1 MHIRSYH
8 SRVLAFLAVA
18 TLAAAAFAG
27 DVKVSLSTRETYVN
41 APIALEIRIDN
52 AQDYSIPELPSID
65 GVEIRSAGPPAT
77 SYQSLMFNGKRT
89 ELSSETLTYFLTPL
103 RPGTFEVPR
112 FTMTVD
118 GKEITVEGTQ
128 FVVTQSETGD
138 LLFVEVAASK
148 EQVYVGEPLELTLRI
163 DLKPYRNREAKITL
177 SERDMWR
184 MLSKQTSWGAFN
196 ERLRELEQ
204 NNQRPGGR
212 EVLRTDAEGIE
223 RSYYRYEIRAKIYP
237 TREGKIDASD
247 IRVIVNYPTALGKSR
262 GPFGGFFEDDPFN
275 SPLSR
280 RMQDDFFG
288 SPFGNQLMVTESRPI
303 VGEVQ
308 VASTRVLAVPNQ
320 GRPADYRGA
329 VGTYRIVTEASP
341 TQVQAGDSIKLD
353 IGIVGTGPMELVQAP
368 PLAELPALAPFKVP
382 SEPLAGFVRDDA
394 KVFSTSIRPRQAGI
408 SEIPPIPFS
417 FFDPDAGEFKTVY
430 SPPIAISVAESE
442 SLGLDAIRGGTQ
454 PVSLSTATTDSTD
467 AKLADNQRKPP
478 LLDVD
483 GSADLLQSQTTSI
496 LPTWLLL
503 ALILP
508 PVAWGLSLFV
518 GNRRRLAHFSAAALA
533 SFRTP
538 QQQFASA
545 IARAEN
551 PSDLLQALVERI
563 NRLLGVRPIAADR
576 VAPTDRAAPT
586 NWAATTNW
594 VATVGALRTR
604 GAYTLAAELESF
616 AGGLVECDPEHVS
629 PSELHQWKQSTL
641 ELNDRIAKHFSRMGT
656 LPFFSPPAS
665 RMGTLPISSRA
676 ARPSTEPTRPVKTR
690 EQGTTS
696 KSGVLGLLAI
706 CTLAGSLGET
716 RVRADQKPVTAS
728 ATRNVQMPELTEEQ
742 LRMLLEE
749 ATESYR
755 RGAELASED
764 PLESHDL
771 FQRAAERYELLV
783 KSGVNNSQLF
793 VNLGNAYLQSRR
805 IGWAIANYE
814 RALQLDPDHTQ
825 ARLNRDFA
833 VTMADQQQSPESRA
847 TSMVASWGA
856 TIGEQHERAV
866 AILGHHNRLV
876 ILSLASLVFWGLAI
890 ARTLGFLHVFG
901 RLAILPLLTLA
912 LTGGSLAL
920 SNSLQRNEAAI
931 IVEKSITLRAGDGE
945 AFDEVAKLEGVDGR
959 RVRILED
966 RADWQEVAV
975 GEQTGWMPA
984 SQFARLP

>member
-1 MHIRSYH
+1 MHIPSYH
-8 SRVLAFLAVA
+8 SPVLAFLAVA
-18 TLAAAAFAG
+18 TLAAAVIAG
-27 DVKVSLSTRETYVN
+27 DVNVSLSTRETYVN
-41 APIALEIRIDN
+41 APIALEIQIDN
-52 AQDYSIPELPSID
+52 AQDYSLPELPSID
-65 GVEIRSAGPPAT
+65 GVEIRSAGPPST
-77 SYQSLMFNGKRT
+77 SYQTRIFNGKRT
-89 ELSSETLTYFLTPL
+89 ELSRETLTYFLTPL

-128 FVVTQSETGD
+128 FVVTQSETGN

-163 DLKPYRNREAKITL
+163 DLKPYRNREAEITL

-212 EVLRTDAEGIE
+212 EVLRTDGEGNE

-237 TREGKIDASD
+237 TREGNIDASD

-262 GPFGGFFEDDPFN
+262 GPFGSFFDDDPFS

-308 VASTRVLAVPNQ
+308 VASTRVLAVPTQ

-368 PLAELPALAPFKVP
+368 PLAELPELAQFKVP
-382 SEPLAGFVRDDA
+382 NEPLAGFVRDDA

-417 FFDPDAGEFKTVY
+417 FFDPDAGAFKTVY
-430 SPPIAISVAESE
+430 SQPIAISVAESE
-442 SLGLDAIRGGTQ
+442 SLGLDAIRGGTK
-454 PVSLSTATTDSTD
+454 PISSSTAATDSTD
-467 AKLADNQRKPP
+467 AKLVDNQSRSP

-483 GSADLLQSQTTSI
+483 GSADVLQSQRTSVF
-496 LPTWLLL
+496 PTWLLL
-503 ALILP
+503 ALIVP

-518 GNRRRLAHFSAAALA
+518 GYRRRLAHFSAAALA

-538 QQQFASA
+538 QEQFASA
-545 IARAEN
+545 IARAQT
-551 PSDLLQALVERI
+551 PGDLLQALVVRI
-563 NRLLGVRPIAADR
+563 NRLLGVRPVTTDR
-576 VAPTDRAAPT
+576 VATTD
-586 NWAATTNW
+586 W

-604 GAYTLAAELESF
+604 GAYTLAAEFESF
-616 AGGLVECDPEHVS
+616 ASGLDECDPQRVS
-629 PSELHQWKQSTL
+629 LSELDQWKQSTL
-641 ELNDRIAKHFSRMGT
+641 EFNDRIAQHFSRVGT
-656 LPFFSPPAS
+656 LPFSNRP
-665 RMGTLPISSRA
+665 
-676 ARPSTEPTRPVKTR
+676 ARPLTETTRPVKIR
-690 EQGTTS
+690 EQGTRS
-696 KSGVLGLLAI
+696 KTGVLGLLAI
-706 CTLAGSLGET
+706 CTLAGSLGEIQ
-716 RVRADQKPVTAS
+716 VRADQKPVTAS
-728 ATRNVQMPELTEEQ
+728 AARDVQMPELTEEQ
-742 LRMLLEE
+742 LRTLLKE

-755 RGAELASED
+755 RGADLGHKD
-764 PLESHDL
+764 PLEAHDL
-771 FQRAAERYELLV
+771 FERAAERYELLV
-783 KSGVNNSQLF
+783 KSGVNNSQLL
-793 VNLGNAYLQSRR
+793 VNLGNAYLQSGR

-833 VTMADQQQSPESRA
+833 VTLADQQQSPERRV
-847 TSMVASWGA
+847 TSTVASWSA
-856 TIGEQHERAV
+856 TIGEQHERSV
-866 AILGHHNRLV
+866 AILGHQNRLV
-876 ILSLASLVFWGLAI
+876 VLGLASLIFWGLAI
-890 ARTLGFLHVFG
+890 ARTLGLPRVVG
-901 RLAILPLLTLA
+901 RLAILPLLILG

-920 SNSLQRNEAAI
+920 SNSLHRTAEAI
-931 IVEKSITLRAGDGE
+931 LVEKSISLRAGDGE
-945 AFDEVAKLEGVDGR
+945 EFDEVAKLDGVDGR

-984 SQFARLP
+984 SQLSRLP

>member
-1 MHIRSYH
+1 MHIPSYH
-8 SRVLAFLAVA
+8 SPVLAFLAVA
-18 TLAAAAFAG
+18 TWAAAAIAG

-41 APIALEIRIDN
+41 ASIALEIRIDN
-52 AQDYSIPELPSID
+52 AQDYSLPELPSID

-77 SYQSLMFNGKRT
+77 SYQTLLFNGKRT
-89 ELSSETLTYFLTPL
+89 ELSSETLTYLLTPL

-118 GKEITVEGTQ
+118 GKEITVEGAQ

-163 DLKPYRNREAKITL
+163 DLKPYRNREAEITL
-177 SERDMWR
+177 SEGDMWR
-184 MLSKQTSWGAFN
+184 MLSKQTSWGTFD

-212 EVLRTDAEGIE
+212 EVLRTDGEGNE
-223 RSYYRYEIRAKIYP
+223 RSYYRYEIRAQIYP
-237 TREGKIDASD
+237 AREGNIDASD

-262 GPFGGFFEDDPFN
+262 GPFGSFFEDDPFN

-280 RMQDDFFG
+280 RMQDDFG

-303 VGEVQ
+303 VAEVQ
-308 VASTRVLAVPNQ
+308 VASTRVLAVPTQ

-368 PLAELPALAPFKVP
+368 PLAELPELAQFKVP
-382 SEPLAGFVRDDA
+382 NEPLAGFVRDDA

-454 PVSLSTATTDSTD
+454 PISSSTAATDSTD
-467 AKLADNQRKPP
+467 AKLADNQRKSP

-483 GSADLLQSQTTSI
+483 GSADVLQSQTTSVF
-496 LPTWLLL
+496 PTWLLL
-503 ALILP
+503 ALVLP

-518 GNRRRLAHFSAAALA
+518 GNRRRLAHCSAAALA

-545 IARAEN
+545 IAGAKA
-551 PSDLLQALVERI
+551 PGDLLQALVVRI
-563 NRLLGVRPIAADR
+563 NRLLGVRPVTTDR
-576 VAPTDRAAPT
+576 LAPTDWVAP
-586 NWAATTNW
+586 TNW

-604 GAYTLAAELESF
+604 GAYTLAAEVESF
-616 AGGLVECDPEHVS
+616 ACGLVECDPQQVS
-629 PSELHQWKQSTL
+629 RSELDQWRQSTL
-641 ELNDRIAKHFSRMGT
+641 ELNDRIAQHFSRLGT
-656 LPFFSPPAS
+656 LPFSS
-665 RMGTLPISSRA
+665 RLGTLPFSSRP
-676 ARPSTEPTRPVKTR
+676 ARPSPEPTRPMKTR

-706 CTLAGSLGET
+706 CTLAGSLGEA
-716 RVRADQKPVTAS
+716 RVRADQNPVTVS
-728 ATRNVQMPELTEEQ
+728 AAKDVQMPELTEEQ
-742 LRMLLEE
+742 LRTLLKE

-764 PLESHDL
+764 LLESHDL

-783 KSGVNNSQLF
+783 NSGVNNSQLL

-825 ARLNRDFA
+825 ARWNRDFA
-833 VTMADQQQSPESRA
+833 VTLADQQQSLDSHA
-847 TSMVASWGA
+847 TSTVASWSA
-856 TIGEQHERAV
+856 TIGEQHERAS
-866 AILGHHNRLV
+866 AILGYQNRLV
-876 ILSLASLVFWGLAI
+876 VLGLASLIFWGLAI
-890 ARTLGFLHVFG
+890 ARTLGAPQVVG
-901 RLAILPLLTLA
+901 RLAILPLLILVLA
-912 LTGGSLAL
+912 GGSLAL
-920 SNSLQRNEAAI
+920 SKGLHRNEEAI
-931 IVEKSITLRAGDGE
+931 IVEKSIALRAGDGE
-945 AFDEVAKLEGVDGR
+945 EFGELAKLEGVDGR
-959 RVRILED
+959 RVRILEE

-975 GEQTGWMPA
+975 GEQKGWMPA
-984 SQFARLP
+984 SQLARLP